1 MKRTSQLKIRRIF
14 NNENSTKDQV
24 TVQFAQTT
32 EGTGNPLLALTQGI
46 SGTGII
52 TCLVS
57 FARKQAVAL
66 FGADTYDAPDLDD
79 PETYMDAPEVLAN
92 AQISVVE
99 NTVRNPNQP
108 NQQPKI
114 DPRTNE
120 VLGYNGEPIYR
131 HTELCLDGNV
141 KTELLVYT
149 ERLGAESKAETKS
162 ADAQMVVA

>member
-66 FGADTYDAPDLDD
+66 FGADTFDAPDFDD
-79 PETYMDAPEVLAN
+79 PDTYMDAPEVLAN
-92 AQISVVE
+92 AQISVV
-99 NTVRNPNQP
+99 
-108 NQQPKI
+108 
-114 DPRTNE
+114 
-120 VLGYNGEPIYR
+120 
-131 HTELCLDGNV
+131 
-141 KTELLVYT
+141 
-149 ERLGAESKAETKS
+149 
-162 ADAQMVVA
+162 